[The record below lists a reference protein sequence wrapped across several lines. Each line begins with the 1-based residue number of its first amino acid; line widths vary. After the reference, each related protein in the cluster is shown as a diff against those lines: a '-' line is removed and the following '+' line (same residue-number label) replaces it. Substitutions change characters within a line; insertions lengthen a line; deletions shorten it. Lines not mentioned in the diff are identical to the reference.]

1 MDNIYVQILWVVCG
15 VVTIGAAFWAHRDRR
30 ARLAGRAGTGIL
42 FVIGGA
48 MVHVYNLITDVDYTD
63 FADPAH
69 FAWVT
74 DTWRSV
80 VGPNQLLFIGLLAG
94 FEAAVGILTILGG
107 RRTQLGYAGVIAFY
121 LALWLFGWI
130 ETFWVIAQL
139 PALVFLL
146 RAELVTDR
154 QAVPEF
160 VEDRVP
166 VAAIR

>member
-1 MDNIYVQILWVVCG
+1 
-15 VVTIGAAFWAHRDRR
+15 
-30 ARLAGRAGTGIL
+30 
-42 FVIGGA
+42 
-48 MVHVYNLITDVDYTD
+48 
-63 FADPAH
+63 
-69 FAWVT
+69 
-74 DTWRSV
+74 
-80 VGPNQLLFIGLLAG
+80 LLFIGLLAG
-94 FEAAVGILTILGG
+94 FEAAVGILTILGS

-146 RAELVTDR
+146 RAELVMDR